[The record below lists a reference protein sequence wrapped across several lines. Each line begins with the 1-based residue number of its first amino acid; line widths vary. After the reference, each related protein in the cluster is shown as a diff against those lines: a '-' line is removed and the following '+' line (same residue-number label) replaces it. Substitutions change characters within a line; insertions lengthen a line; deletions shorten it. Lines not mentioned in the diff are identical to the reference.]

1 MDLIFRLDIIYCYD
15 YGASLEAELYN
26 LSVKFSPFV
35 SCAIP
40 TYVLLHL
47 SAFFHRSR
55 IIYFGTVRRCLF
67 GTTSSTSD
75 PSDIISLD
83 TTRRSS
89 TSPIYLLAPLRYST
103 QLQLNLFGSSRPYSL
118 DADLSYPYLGSVRTS
133 CSVKLAPLGFNFY
146 LYPDSLLA
154 ARFYTRPANLG
165 FL

>member
-26 LSVKFSPFV
+26 LSVKFSP
-35 SCAIP
+35 
-40 TYVLLHL
+40 L
-47 SAFFHRSR
+47 
-55 IIYFGTVRRCLF
+55 
-67 GTTSSTSD
+67 STSD

-133 CSVKLAPLGFNFY
+133 CSVKLAPLGFIFTSTRI
-146 LYPDSLLA
+146 LCWPQGFTHGQPISAFFSQDWAQVCIWFPD
-154 ARFYTRPANLG
+154 RRIG
-165 FL
+165 